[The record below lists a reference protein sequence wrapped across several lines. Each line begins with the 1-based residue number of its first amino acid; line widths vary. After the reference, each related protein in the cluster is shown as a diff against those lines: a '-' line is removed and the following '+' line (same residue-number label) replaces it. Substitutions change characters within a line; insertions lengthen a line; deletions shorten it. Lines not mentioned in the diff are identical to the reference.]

1 MTQKPTKNSTLPSSE
16 ITMNKQV
23 LDNVSTEHAYE
34 ILERL
39 ADEDANISKR
49 IQELAF
55 EYITGVD
62 PDDIAEDVFYDLNIL
77 DVEDVWNNS
86 GSTKFS

>member
-23 LDNVSTEHAYE
+23 LDNISTEHAYE
-34 ILERL
+34 ILVRL
-39 ADEDANISKR
+39 AD
-49 IQELAF
+49 
-55 EYITGVD
+55 
-62 PDDIAEDVFYDLNIL
+62 
-77 DVEDVWNNS
+77 EDVWNNS

>member
-1 MTQKPTKNSTLPSSE
+1 MLLINEQMTQKPTKNSTLPSSE

-39 ADEDANISKR
+39 ADED
-49 IQELAF
+49 
-55 EYITGVD
+55 
-62 PDDIAEDVFYDLNIL
+62 
-77 DVEDVWNNS
+77 VWNNS

>member
-23 LDNVSTEHAYE
+23 LDNVSTGHAYE

-39 ADEDANISKR
+39 ADED
-49 IQELAF
+49 
-55 EYITGVD
+55 
-62 PDDIAEDVFYDLNIL
+62 
-77 DVEDVWNNS
+77 VWNNS